1 MSVLDLIAAVSKTD
15 YGDISERVALRERL
29 KCKSFKWYLENIYPE
44 SQMPLDYFS
53 LGEVRHCHLSS
64 YDIMCMCVL
73 YVILRI
79 SLQVRNKHTGQCL
92 DSMGRKTGEKV
103 GMLNCHGMGGNQ
115 VSLTLVIL
123 R

>member
-53 LGEVRHCHLSS
+53 LGEVLAICYRDNMRTQL
-64 YDIMCMCVL
+64 
-73 YVILRI
+73 
-79 SLQVRNKHTGQCL
+79 
-92 DSMGRKTGEKV
+92 
-103 GMLNCHGMGGNQ
+103 
-115 VSLTLVIL
+115 
-123 R
+123 